1 MQDHA
6 KPQFNLAHISLALSL
21 LILIGACAAGISAI
35 FNPVVGITLGALLP
49 VLLGAAIVQTMSDR
63 NPWYFRLTFGVFSWG
78 LASLTIGLSSSTI
91 YSHLTARS
99 SAIAYA
105 QAQIVPMERTLNT
118 VLASAKSAQSALKGW
133 EKHSLAMADREAS
146 KGGSC
151 PSKLDSGMTAGP
163 ISSWRAGE
171 ATISSGIAGDIAREV
186 TRLEN
191 ETSASSGMRLVTFAD
206 VKDATAKVNL
216 AIESA
221 TTLSHGAA
229 VKGALDSLGRAAE
242 STIMLK
248 NGVRIACDDQARTEA
263 ILRST
268 SALKVLSQ
276 TAPMTPVSIAVD
288 LDDHAALQTFALR
301 RSMNVAWK
309 FATLGWGGSF
319 EDDALWKAAYK
330 RAGAINGESIS
341 ILLGSL
347 LEICVLVSSALVARR
362 IRPSGEN
369 LYEMATQWKAQT
381 EQNSSEHSSIKRAA
395 AMAAVTALS
404 PFYSLEA
411 DDQRVKKVDV
421 EVVDTPNRSVFAR
434 TSFPDLDLAGDPKV
448 PEAEAWVLKLLQR
461 HFVTINR
468 IGYAIVPSAN
478 VDPMVNLA
486 VDSLVAKGGAK
497 ILTEAM
503 PYKFAAKFAS
513 LEPILGA
520 IPGAAKLVFRV
531 FELHPSL
538 SQGLRLLLLEEQL
551 KRGGGAAPC

>member
-1 MQDHA
+1 MQ
-6 KPQFNLAHISLALSL
+6 KPTKPEFHPAHMSLAVSTGVLTA
-21 LILIGACAAGISAI
+21 ACASGISGI
-35 FNPVVGITLGALLP
+35 FGPFVGITLGALLP
-49 VLLGAAIVQTMSDR
+49 VLLGASIMQTMSAR
-63 NPWYFRLTFGVFSWG
+63 NPWYYRLTFAVFSWA
-78 LASLTIGLSSSTI
+78 LISLTVGLSSSTV
-91 YSHLTARS
+91 YQHLTARS

-105 QAQIVPMERTLNT
+105 QSQIVPVERTLNT
-118 VLASAKSAQSALKGW
+118 VLASAKSAQSALKTW
-133 EKHSLAMADREAS
+133 ERHSLAMADREAS

-171 ATISSGIAGDIAREV
+171 ASISSGIASDIAREV
-186 TRLEN
+186 TKLES
-191 ETSASSGMRLVTFAD
+191 EISTASGLRLVTFSH
-206 VKDATAKVNL
+206 VKDATAKVNA

-229 VKGALDSLGRAAE
+229 VKGALDSLARAAE

-248 NGVRIACDDQARTEA
+248 SGLRIACSDQARLEA
-263 ILRST
+263 IAMGT
-268 SALKVLSQ
+268 SALKLLSQ
-276 TAPMTPVSIAVD
+276 TAPIAPIAIAVD
-288 LDDHAALQTFALR
+288 LDDVAALQTFALR
-301 RSMNVAWK
+301 RTMNVAWK
-309 FATLGWGGSF
+309 FASLGWGGSF

-330 RAGAINGESIS
+330 RAGAINSESIS
-341 ILLGSL
+341 ILLGAL
-347 LEICVLVSSALVARR
+347 LEICVFVSSALVARR
-362 IRPSGEN
+362 VRHSSTN
-369 LYEMATQWKAQT
+369 LYEMATQWKAQIDT
-381 EQNSSEHSSIKRAA
+381 NPSQYSPSKRAA
-395 AMAAVTALS
+395 AVVAVTALS

-411 DDQRVKKVDV
+411 EDERVKKVDV
-421 EVVDTPNRSVFAR
+421 EVVDTPDRSVFAR

-448 PEAEAWVLKLLQR
+448 PEAEAWVLKLLQK

-478 VDPMVNLA
+478 VDPLVNLA

-520 IPGAAKLVFRV
+520 IPGAAKLVYRV

-551 KRGGGAAPC
+551 KRGGGAVPC